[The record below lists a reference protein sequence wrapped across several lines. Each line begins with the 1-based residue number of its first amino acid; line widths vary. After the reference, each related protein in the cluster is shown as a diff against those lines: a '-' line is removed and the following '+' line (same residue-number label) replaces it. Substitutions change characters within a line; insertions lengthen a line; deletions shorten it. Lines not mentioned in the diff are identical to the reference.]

1 METVLNKKNTET
13 ESERRFERRPSQR
26 YTSRRRK
33 SSNHIQND
41 IPDKT
46 SERNI
51 EKNNDRNTEK
61 HNIGSS
67 NGGPIGSSLC
77 LDSSPVRSRRVVDIT
92 RVEVSRPELAR
103 SNNISSNAT
112 TITIPDNNERPVQ
125 VISQLQ
131 PSSSTES
138 LKETTNDVQEECV
151 EMEIKHIST
160 IELKNEVRHESKSIE
175 SQQNNHHLLDYNN
188 RVVDNNYRS
197 LMHHHHHSSDEEDNK
212 EAHILPSLFFTITN
226 KETSV

>member
-41 IPDKT
+41 VPDKT
-46 SERNI
+46 SDRNI
-51 EKNNDRNTEK
+51 DKNIDRNTEK
-61 HNIGSS
+61 HNIGSF

-77 LDSSPVRSRRVVDIT
+77 LDSSPVRSRRAVDIP

-103 SNNISSNAT
+103 SNDIPSNAT
-112 TITIPDNNERPVQ
+112 TITISDNERPVQ
-125 VISQLQ
+125 VVTQLQ
-131 PSSSTES
+131 PSSSSTES
-138 LKETTNDVQEECV
+138 LKETTNDVQGECV
-151 EMEIKHIST
+151 EMEIKHVST

-175 SQQNNHHLLDYNN
+175 SQQNNHHLLDYSNH
-188 RVVDNNYRS
+188 VVDNNYKS
-197 LMHHHHHSSDEEDNK
+197 LMHHHHSSDEEDNK
-212 EAHILPSLFFTITN
+212 EAHILPPLFFTMTN